1 MNIPVFTPNELENY
15 AAILTWA
22 LLRIRKKP
30 FRKNEYVQIRFD
42 ADALLLAEETA
53 AHLLEK
59 NLEPVLRL
67 MPTPRIERDYYLMT
81 DVRRLGRVIPGEEE
95 LARSIGGTISLFA
108 PASLNHMS
116 SVSAER
122 LNIAR
127 RNRAAL
133 SKITRERENQG
144 LYTWTLCMYPTQA
157 LADAAGMSITEY
169 ATQIRK
175 ACFLDQPDPV
185 DRWTRTMKEA
195 RRIAARLTAL
205 GNCALH
211 VESENTDLRFNV
223 GECRKWVGISGRNI
237 PSFEIYVSPDWRTVE
252 GTYRATL
259 PSSQGGN
266 IVRDAFLTFKK
277 GRLASFDASEGQDFA
292 RVQTAVDKGAGHIGE
307 FALVDRR
314 FSRIDRFMGCTLYD
328 ENHGGP
334 CGSMHIALGQ
344 SYSNTFAGDPQEL
357 DAETYGFSSS
367 SLHWDLIST
376 EDRRVTAFLPNGK
389 RRVIYENG
397 EFLL

>member
-1 MNIPVFTPNELENY
+1 MNPPVFSPNELEKY

-22 LLRIRKKP
+22 LLGIRKKP
-30 FRKNEYVQIRFD
+30 FRKHEYVQIRFD
-42 ADALLLAEETA
+42 AAALPLAEETA

-59 NLEPVLRL
+59 NLEPVPRL
-67 MPTPRIERDYYLMT
+67 MPTPRLERDYYLMT
-81 DVRRLGRVIPGEEE
+81 DIRRLGHIIPGEEE
-95 LARSIGGTISLFA
+95 LARNIGGTISLFA

-116 SVSAER
+116 TVSGER

-133 SKITRERENQG
+133 SQITREREAQG
-144 LYTWTLCMYPTQA
+144 LYTWTLCMFPTPA
-157 LADAAGMSITEY
+157 LAEAAGMSLTEY
-169 ATQIRK
+169 AAQIRK

-185 DRWTRTMKEA
+185 ACWSQTIKEA
-195 RRIAARLTAL
+195 RRIARRLTAL
-205 GNCALH
+205 GNCVLH
-211 VESENTDLRFNV
+211 VESDNTDLRFSI

-237 PSFEIYVSPDWRTVE
+237 PSFELYVSPDWRTVE
-252 GTYRATL
+252 GVYRATL

-266 IVRDAFLTFKK
+266 IVRDALLTFRK
-277 GRLASFDASEGQDFA
+277 GRLVSIDASEGQDFA
-292 RVQTAVDKGAGHIGE
+292 RVQAAVDKGAGQVGE

-328 ENHGGP
+328 ENHGGRY
-334 CGSMHIALGQ
+334 GSMHIALGQ
-344 SYSNTFAGDPQEL
+344 SYSNTFAGAPQDL
-357 DAETYGFSSS
+357 DTRAYGFSSS
-367 SLHWDLIST
+367 SLHWDLVST
-376 EDRRVTAFLPNGK
+376 EERKVTAFLKNGK

>member
-95 LARSIGGTISLFA
+95 LARNIGGTISLFA

-211 VESENTDLRFNV
+211 VESENTDLRFNCLLYTS
-223 GECRKWVGISGRNI
+223 CRTLSAAGATTSRRE
-237 PSFEIYVSPDWRTVE
+237 SVS
-252 GTYRATL
+252 
-259 PSSQGGN
+259 
-266 IVRDAFLTFKK
+266 K
-277 GRLASFDASEGQDFA
+277 
-292 RVQTAVDKGAGHIGE
+292 
-307 FALVDRR
+307 
-314 FSRIDRFMGCTLYD
+314 SRILSSVGMDVAVWVIRKLSVESGFPFL
-328 ENHGGP
+328 
-334 CGSMHIALGQ
+334 SVIRSVIAI
-344 SYSNTFAGDPQEL
+344 F
-357 DAETYGFSSS
+357 
-367 SLHWDLIST
+367 
-376 EDRRVTAFLPNGK
+376 TA
-389 RRVIYENG
+389 
-397 EFLL
+397 